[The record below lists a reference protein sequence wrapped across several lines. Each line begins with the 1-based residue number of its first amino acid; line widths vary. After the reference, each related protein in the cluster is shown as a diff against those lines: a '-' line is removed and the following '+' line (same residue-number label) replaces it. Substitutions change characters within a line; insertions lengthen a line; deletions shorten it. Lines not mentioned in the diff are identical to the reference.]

1 MKSSLCEERIRLFL
15 KVVDCV
21 VVANILN
28 DLTDGFNVIR
38 ILAALDQ
45 LAELGAEDATEI
57 LMARVR
63 KEGAAI
69 RQHSHK
75 LGDQPEVQK
84 VIKNAVLWAKPTY
97 RAPLECP
104 HVKKITL

>member
-1 MKSSLCEERIRLFL
+1 MRPENLRLFL

-21 VVANILN
+21 VIADILN
-28 DLTDGFNVIR
+28 DLAHGFDIIR

-45 LAELGAEDATEI
+45 LAKLGAEDATEI

-97 RAPLECP
+97 RAELSCP
-104 HVKKITL
+104 HVTKPEI

>member
-21 VVANILN
+21 VIADILN
-28 DLTDGFNVIR
+28 DLADGFNVIR

-63 KEGAAI
+63 KEGTAI

-75 LGDQPEVQK
+75 LGDKSELRMLLLSRK
-84 VIKNAVLWAKPTY
+84 
-97 RAPLECP
+97 RAHLLFS
-104 HVKKITL
+104 TGT